1 MERKLDSK
9 FYTNSLA
16 SDGLYTDR
24 SKTLLLVVDI
34 QPKLMTSVEEGERVT
49 KNTVGLIKAFK
60 AYDLPIIATEQYP
73 KGLGRSDE
81 RILAELCDEKI
92 FPKTSF
98 NALIPEVLDF
108 IKDNDIK
115 NVVVTGAE
123 GHICIY
129 QTIRSLLDLGLNVFY
144 VDDAIGS
151 FTNELK
157 DGAKSSLRDMGAVLV
172 NTELILFDLAIDSK
186 DSNFKL
192 ISNLV
197 KELRK

>member
-157 DGAKSSLRDMGAVLV
+157 DGAKASLRDMGAVLV

>member
-9 FYTNSLA
+9 FYTNRLA
-16 SDGLYTDR
+16 IDGLYTDR

-60 AYDLPIIATEQYP
+60 AYDLPILATEQYP

-98 NALIPEVLDF
+98 NALIPEVLNF

-157 DGAKSSLRDMGAVLV
+157 DGAKASLRDMGAVLV

>member
-9 FYTNSLA
+9 FYTNSLT

-24 SKTLLLVVDI
+24 TKTLLLVVDI
-34 QPKLMTSVEEGERVT
+34 QPKLMVSVEEGERVT
-49 KNTVGLIKAFK
+49 KNTVGLIKAFN

-81 RILAELCDEKI
+81 RILAELDDEKI

-108 IKDNDIK
+108 IKDKDIK

-157 DGAKSSLRDMGAVLV
+157 DGAKASLRDMGAVLV

>member
-24 SKTLLLVVDI
+24 TKTLLLVVDI
-34 QPKLMTSVEEGERVT
+34 QPKLMVSVEEGERVT

-81 RILAELCDEKI
+81 RILDELDGEKI

-108 IKDNDIK
+108 IKDKDIK

-157 DGAKSSLRDMGAVLV
+157 DGVKASLRDMGAVLV

>member
-60 AYDLPIIATEQYP
+60 AYDLPILATEQYP

-98 NALIPEVLDF
+98 NALIPEVLNF

-157 DGAKSSLRDMGAVLV
+157 DGAKASLRDMGAVLV

>member
-157 DGAKSSLRDMGAVLV
+157 DAAKASLRDMGAVLV

>member
-60 AYDLPIIATEQYP
+60 AYDLPILATEQYP

>member
-9 FYTNSLA
+9 FYTNSLT

-24 SKTLLLVVDI
+24 TKTLLLVVDI
-34 QPKLMTSVEEGERVT
+34 QPKLMVSVEEGERVT

-81 RILAELCDEKI
+81 RILAELDDEKI

-108 IKDNDIK
+108 IKDKDIK

-157 DGAKSSLRDMGAVLV
+157 DGAKASLRDMGAVLV

>member
-9 FYTNSLA
+9 FYTNSLT

-24 SKTLLLVVDI
+24 TKTLLLVVDI
-34 QPKLMTSVEEGERVT
+34 QPKLMVSVEEGERVT

-81 RILAELCDEKI
+81 RILAELDDEKI

-108 IKDNDIK
+108 IKDKDIK

-151 FTNELK
+151 FTNDLK
-157 DGAKSSLRDMGAVLV
+157 DGAKASLRDMGAVLV

>member
-9 FYTNSLA
+9 FYTNSLT

-24 SKTLLLVVDI
+24 TKTLLLVVDI
-34 QPKLMTSVEEGERVT
+34 QPKLMVSVEEGERVT

-81 RILAELCDEKI
+81 RILAEMDDEKI

-98 NALIPEVLDF
+98 NALIPEVLDH
-108 IKDNDIK
+108 IKENEIK

-151 FTNELK
+151 FTNDLK
-157 DGAKSSLRDMGAVLV
+157 DGAKASLRDMGAVLV

>member
-1 MERKLDSK
+1 MERKLNSK
-9 FYTNSLA
+9 FYTNSLT

-24 SKTLLLVVDI
+24 TKTLLLVVDI
-34 QPKLMTSVEEGERVT
+34 QPKLMVSVEEGERVT

-81 RILAELCDEKI
+81 RILAELDGEKF

-108 IKDNDIK
+108 IKDKDIK

-157 DGAKSSLRDMGAVLV
+157 DGAKASLRDMGAVLV

>member
-9 FYTNSLA
+9 FYTNSLT

-24 SKTLLLVVDI
+24 TKTLLLVVDI
-34 QPKLMTSVEEGERVT
+34 QPKLMVSVEEGERVT

-81 RILAELCDEKI
+81 RILAELDDEKI

-108 IKDNDIK
+108 IKDKDIK

-157 DGAKSSLRDMGAVLV
+157 DGAKASLRDMGAVLV
-172 NTELILFDLAIDSK
+172 NTELILFDIAIDSK

>member
-157 DGAKSSLRDMGAVLV
+157 DGAKASLRDMGAVLV

-186 DSNFKL
+186 DSHFKL

>member
-1 MERKLDSK
+1 MERKLNSK
-9 FYTNSLA
+9 FYTNSLT
-16 SDGLYTDR
+16 SDALYTDR
-24 SKTLLLVVDI
+24 TKTLLLVVDI
-34 QPKLMTSVEEGERVT
+34 QPKLMVSVEEGERVT
-49 KNTVGLIKAFK
+49 KNTVGLIKAFN

-81 RILAELCDEKI
+81 RILAELDGEKI

-108 IKDNDIK
+108 IKDKDIK

-157 DGAKSSLRDMGAVLV
+157 DGAKASLRDMGAVLV

>member
-144 VDDAIGS
+144 VDDAIES

-157 DGAKSSLRDMGAVLV
+157 DGAKASLRDMGAVLV

>member
-60 AYDLPIIATEQYP
+60 AYDLPILATEQYP

-157 DGAKSSLRDMGAVLV
+157 DGAKASLRDMGAVLV

>member
-16 SDGLYTDR
+16 IDGLYTDR

-81 RILAELCDEKI
+81 RILSELCDEKI

-151 FTNELK
+151 FTNKLK
-157 DGAKSSLRDMGAVLV
+157 DVAKASLRDMGAVLV

-192 ISNLV
+192 ISKLV

>member
-9 FYTNSLA
+9 FYTNSLT

-24 SKTLLLVVDI
+24 TKTLLLVVDI
-34 QPKLMTSVEEGERVT
+34 QPKLMVSVEEGERVT

-81 RILAELCDEKI
+81 RILDELDGEKI

-98 NALIPEVLDF
+98 NALIPEVLDY
-108 IKDNDIK
+108 IEENDIK

-151 FTNELK
+151 FTNDLK
-157 DGAKSSLRDMGAVLV
+157 DGAKASLRDMGAVLV
-172 NTELILFDLAIDSK
+172 NTELILFDIAIDSK

>member
-9 FYTNSLA
+9 FYTNSLT

-24 SKTLLLVVDI
+24 TKTILLVVDI
-34 QPKLMTSVEEGERVT
+34 QPKLMVSVEEGERVT

-81 RILAELCDEKI
+81 RILAELDDEKI

-108 IKDNDIK
+108 IKDKDIK

-157 DGAKSSLRDMGAVLV
+157 DGAKASLRDMGAVLV

>member
-60 AYDLPIIATEQYP
+60 AYDLPILATEQYP

-81 RILAELCDEKI
+81 RILAELCDGKI

-157 DGAKSSLRDMGAVLV
+157 DVAKASLRDMGAVLV

-192 ISNLV
+192 VSNLV

>member
-98 NALIPEVLDF
+98 NALIPEVLNF

-157 DGAKSSLRDMGAVLV
+157 DGAKASLRDMGAVLV

>member
-9 FYTNSLA
+9 FYTNSLT

-24 SKTLLLVVDI
+24 TKTLLLVVDI
-34 QPKLMTSVEEGERVT
+34 QPKLMVSVEEGERVT

-81 RILAELCDEKI
+81 RILAELDGEKI

-98 NALIPEVLDF
+98 NALIPEALDF
-108 IKDNDIK
+108 IKDKDIK

-157 DGAKSSLRDMGAVLV
+157 DGAKASLRDMGAVLV

>member
-9 FYTNSLA
+9 FYTNSLT

-24 SKTLLLVVDI
+24 TKTLLLVVDI
-34 QPKLMTSVEEGERVT
+34 QPKLMVSVEEGERVT

-81 RILAELCDEKI
+81 RILAELDDEKI

-108 IKDNDIK
+108 IKDKDIK

-129 QTIRSLLDLGLNVFY
+129 QTIRSLLDLGINVFY

-157 DGAKSSLRDMGAVLV
+157 DGAKASLRDMGAVLV